1 MSKSEFW
8 TRLAFYILFGAII
21 PIVFLIVRFN
31 LFTQIDSI
39 SIGGWGIVVII
50 FACVFFI
57 GLMKKIEKGLPFSL
71 MSQIVT
77 GLGKVIIPLVAA
89 AFIVYYMQ
97 DCMKEIFQFLLV
109 CTCSELVAIVVNPLP
124 KWAHENKIEQD
135 KATLSSIL
143 ESLKK

>member
-1 MSKSEFW
+1 MSKAEFW
-8 TRLAFYILFGAII
+8 TRLAFYILFAAII

-31 LFTQIDSI
+31 LFTQINSI
-39 SIGGWGIVVII
+39 SIGGWGIVAII

-57 GLMKKIEKGLPFSL
+57 SLMNNIEKGLPFSL
-71 MSQIVT
+71 FTQILE
-77 GLGKVIIPLVAA
+77 GLGKVVIPLIAG

-109 CTCSELVAIVVNPLP
+109 CACSELVAIVVNPLP
-124 KWAHENKIEQD
+124 KWINDNKIEQD
-135 KATLSSIL
+135 KANLASIL